1 MVVID
6 ENGVNLGTIGKD
18 QALNMAQ
25 EKGLDLVEIDPNGR
39 PPICKIMDYG
49 KFKYDQ
55 AKKIKESRAKQKE
68 TELKEI
74 RLTAKI
80 GDHDLEYKAKNA
92 RSFFDDGDQVK
103 VAMRLRGRE
112 NIFVENAYAIFA
124 KFAEM
129 TGLAYERPPLRAG
142 NQITAMMTKP
152 KVDKEKATPIIKQ
165 QETSQPAEP
174 AITKPDNH
182 ETEITQ
188 SDSQKS

>member
-6 ENGVNLGTIGKD
+6 ENGVNIGTISKD
-18 QALNMAQ
+18 QALSMAQ

-55 AKKIKESRAKQKE
+55 AKKVKESRAKQKE

-92 RSFFDDGDQVK
+92 KSFFDDGDQVK

-129 TGLAYERPPLRAG
+129 TGLAYERPPFRAG
-142 NQITAMMTKP
+142 NQITAMLTKP
-152 KVDKEKATPIIKQ
+152 KVDKDKLTTIIKQ
-165 QETSQPAEP
+165 QEP
-174 AITKPDNH
+174 IIKPDNH